1 MKTTDQKRIK
11 ELIDRIGRI
20 SAADEWTEDINP
32 TQWSALSY
40 LARANRFSRSPSQ
53 VTDFM
58 STTRGTVS
66 QTLKALARKGLI
78 EVIHS
83 KQDKRSISYA
93 VTAKGEMLFQRKN
106 IIETALS
113 HLSDDEGS
121 NLLKGL
127 ETLVRNSLILRNLR
141 AFGICKTCVHHVS
154 REQGGYCNLL
164 GETLL
169 ENEINQICHEHS
181 EVA

>member
-1 MKTTDQKRIK
+1 
-11 ELIDRIGRI
+11 
-20 SAADEWTEDINP
+20 
-32 TQWSALSY
+32 
-40 LARANRFSRSPSQ
+40 
-53 VTDFM
+53 
-58 STTRGTVS
+58 
-66 QTLKALARKGLI
+66 
-78 EVIHS
+78 
-83 KQDKRSISYA
+83 
-93 VTAKGEMLFQRKN
+93 MLFQRKN

-169 ENEINQICHEHS
+169 ESEINQICHEHS
-181 EVA
+181 EVV